1 MRSFNPAIRT
11 PSPAIVEDGWCRRAA
26 GHTHGRSE
34 LLDQTADDS
43 LTATQLDA
51 LVLRATSA
59 MSSGTGP
66 RGWATTSW
74 DSQHEAAYPR
84 RARRPCS
91 GSALRSAG
99 VWNFDGPTRP
109 KSASPLTDS
118 NR

>member
-59 MSSGTGP
+59 MSSGTGL

-74 DSQHEAAYPR
+74 TANMKRRIPAVLAAR
-84 RARRPCS
+84 
-91 GSALRSAG
+91 
-99 VWNFDGPTRP
+99 VPTR
-109 KSASPLTDS
+109 L
-118 NR
+118 

>member
-1 MRSFNPAIRT
+1 MRSFGPAIRT
-11 PSPAIVEDGWCRRAA
+11 PGPAIVADGWGRRAA

-51 LVLRATSA
+51 RVLRATSA

-74 DSQHEAAYPR
+74 TANMKRRIPAVLAARVP
-84 RARRPCS
+84 ARPEVGGCME
-91 GSALRSAG
+91 L
-99 VWNFDGPTRP
+99 
-109 KSASPLTDS
+109 
-118 NR
+118 